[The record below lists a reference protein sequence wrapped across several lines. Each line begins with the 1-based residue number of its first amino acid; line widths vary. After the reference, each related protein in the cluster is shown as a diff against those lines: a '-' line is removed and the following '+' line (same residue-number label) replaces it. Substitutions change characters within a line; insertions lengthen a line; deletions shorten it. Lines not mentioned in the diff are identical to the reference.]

1 MCGRFTRLMSYR
13 QLVEIYRITE
23 PEIGPEPELRPQYN
37 LAPSQSAAVVRLD
50 TQGRRELAMLRWGLI
65 PSWAKDPKIA
75 YSTINAR
82 AETVHEKPA
91 FRTAFRKRRCLIP
104 ADGFY
109 EWQET
114 GAAKQPWRI
123 TMKDGAPFAMAGL
136 WERWDKGEAP
146 IESFTIIVTS
156 GNAVT
161 KPIHDRMP
169 AILHPDTW
177 EAWLSSTDTT
187 IPMALLQP
195 YPAGEMTAY
204 RVSRKVNSP
213 KNDTA
218 EVIAA
223 EGQSPA
229 QAVATS

>member
-13 QLVEIYRITE
+13 RLVEIYRITE
-23 PEIGPEPELRPQYN
+23 PEIGPEPELPPQYN
-37 LAPSQSAAVVRLD
+37 VAPSQAAPVVRLD
-50 TQGRRELAMLRWGLI
+50 AQGRRELAMLRWGLI

-75 YSTINAR
+75 YSMFNAR

-91 FRTAFRKRRCLIP
+91 FRAAFRKRRCLIP

-109 EWQET
+109 EWQSI
-114 GAAKQPWRI
+114 GGAKQPWRI

-136 WERWDKGEAP
+136 WERWEKGDMPVETFA
-146 IESFTIIVTS
+146 IIVTS

-161 KPIHDRMP
+161 RPIHDRMP
-169 AILHPDTW
+169 VILHPDTW
-177 EAWLSSTDTT
+177 EAWLSSPDTT

-204 RVSRKVNSP
+204 RVSRKVNNA

-218 EVIAA
+218 DLIAP
-223 EGQSPA
+223 E
-229 QAVATS
+229 